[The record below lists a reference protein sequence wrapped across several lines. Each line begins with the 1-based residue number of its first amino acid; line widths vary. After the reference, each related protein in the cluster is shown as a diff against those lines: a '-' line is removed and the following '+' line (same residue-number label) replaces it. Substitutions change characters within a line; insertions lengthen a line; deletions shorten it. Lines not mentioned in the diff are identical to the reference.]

1 MRRTFRLALGGI
13 VAALAVG
20 CGSSEPTG
28 PKETLSDKEK
38 QQVKDLNDQRQS
50 EWGSTNKKK

>member
-1 MRRTFRLALGGI
+1 MTRVLRLALI
-13 VAALAVG
+13 ASVTALAVG

-38 QQVKDLNDQRQS
+38 QQVKDLNQQRQD
-50 EWGSTNKKK
+50 EWGGTNKKK

>member
-1 MRRTFRLALGGI
+1 MTRTLRLALGGI

-20 CGSSEPTG
+20 CSNTEPTG

-38 QQVKDLNDQRQS
+38 QQVKELNQQRQS
-50 EWGSTNKKK
+50 EWGSTSKKK